1 MTRTRFSIAA
11 LLQSFGVIRK
21 TKRLTDSAFEMHLM
35 QDGEE
40 LLGSFCWR
48 NLEEIEDLSMEYWNL
63 RRMDREEQ
71 ALMQKLRESE
81 DSLTAA
87 QANRADFVDRSR
99 DIGQNL
105 FQKREDLFQKV
116 ENLNIERDELMGEA
130 TATKRKHA
138 ALKMKAEVLREE
150 GDANKE
156 KLEKCGE
163 VLKDLK
169 EEFTARKSVLTKINA
184 RISAQQEKLAGLQ
197 VKIDEKLE
205 SSKGD
210 ATESFA
216 QISEANR
223 DITNY
228 RSELGLL
235 NEEQGA
241 VFREVGRFL
250 NLNATRE
257 DCRKSCEDHR
267 GLLEQ
272 TRLLYRSIQW
282 NRRLIERVT
291 K

>member
-21 TKRLTDSAFEMHLM
+21 TRRLTDSAFEMHLM

>member
-35 QDGEE
+35 QDGEG

>member
-11 LLQSFGVIRK
+11 LLQSFGIIRK

>member
-35 QDGEE
+35 QDGEG

-81 DSLTAA
+81 DTLTAA
-87 QANRADFVDRSR
+87 QANRADLVDRSK

-116 ENLNIERDELMGEA
+116 EDLNIERDELMGEA
-130 TATKRKHA
+130 TTTKRKHA
-138 ALKMKAEVLREE
+138 ALKMKSEVLREE

-163 VLKDLK
+163 DLKDLK

-184 RISAQQEKLAGLQ
+184 RILAQEEKLAELQ

-205 SSKGD
+205 SSKGE

-257 DCRKSCEDHR
+257 DCRKSCKDHR